1 MWEYTDKVKE
11 FFINPKNVGEIEDA
25 DAIGEVGSI
34 ACGDALKLYLKIKDG
49 RIVDAK
55 FKTFGCASAIASSSA
70 LTELIKGKTIEEA
83 RKITNKDIAEFLG
96 GLPKAKM
103 HCSVM
108 GQQALEAA
116 IKNYLGEEVE
126 EKQLEGEIVCECF
139 GVTDEEIKRAIRE
152 NNLKSVEDITYY
164 TKAGGG
170 CENCVPRLEEILLEV
185 RKELD
190 KKKEE
195 KPKKLSN
202 VQKMQKVLKILEE
215 EIRPALQRDGGD
227 IELVDIE
234 GNKVIVSLRGKCT
247 KCPSSQLTL
256 KDFVEKTLQE
266 KVMPEL
272 TVEEENE

>member
-11 FFINPKNVGEIEDA
+11 FFLNPKNVGEIEDA
-25 DAIGEVGSI
+25 DAVGEVGSI
-34 ACGDALKLYLKIKDG
+34 ACGDALKLYLKIEDG
-49 RIVDAK
+49 KIVDAK

-139 GVTDEEIKRAIRE
+139 GVTDEEIRRAIKE
-152 NNLKSVEDITYY
+152 NDLKSVEDITYY

-170 CENCVPRLEEILLEV
+170 CENCLPQLEEILAEV
-185 RKELD
+185 RKELEQAQE
-190 KKKEE
+190 K

-202 VQKMQKVLKILEE
+202 VQKMQKVLKVLEE

-227 IELVDIE
+227 IELIDIE
-234 GNKVIVSLRGKCT
+234 GDNVLVSLRGKCT
-247 KCPSSQLTL
+247 RCPSSQLTL
-256 KDFVEKTLQE
+256 KDFVEKSLQE
-266 KVMPEL
+266 KVSPQL
-272 TVEEENE
+272 TVEEANE

>member
-11 FFINPKNVGEIEDA
+11 FFLNPKNVGEIEDA
-25 DAIGEVGSI
+25 DAVGEVGSI
-34 ACGDALKLYLKIKDG
+34 ACGDALKLYLKIEDG
-49 RIVDAK
+49 KIVDAK

-139 GVTDEEIKRAIRE
+139 GVTDEEIRRAIKE
-152 NNLKSVEDITYY
+152 NDLKSVEDITYY

-170 CENCVPRLEEILLEV
+170 CENCLPQLEEILAEV
-185 RKELD
+185 RKELEQAQE
-190 KKKEE
+190 K

-202 VQKMQKVLKILEE
+202 VQKMQKVLKVLEE

-227 IELVDIE
+227 IELIDIE
-234 GNKVIVSLRGKCT
+234 GDKVLVSLRGKCT
-247 KCPSSQLTL
+247 RCPSSQLTL
-256 KDFVEKTLQE
+256 KDFVEKSLQE
-266 KVMPEL
+266 KVSPQL
-272 TVEEENE
+272 TVEEANE

>member
-11 FFINPKNVGEIEDA
+11 FFLNPKNVGEIEDA
-25 DAIGEVGSI
+25 DAVGEVGSI
-34 ACGDALKLYLKIKDG
+34 ACGDALKLYLKIEDG
-49 RIVDAK
+49 KIVDAK

-139 GVTDEEIKRAIRE
+139 GVTDEEIRRAIKE
-152 NNLKSVEDITYY
+152 NDLKSVEDITYY

-170 CENCVPRLEEILLEV
+170 CENCLPQLEEILAEV
-185 RKELD
+185 RKELEQAQE
-190 KKKEE
+190 K

-202 VQKMQKVLKILEE
+202 VQKMQKVLKVLEE

-227 IELVDIE
+227 IELIDIE
-234 GNKVIVSLRGKCT
+234 GDKVLVSLRGKCT

-256 KDFVEKTLQE
+256 KDFVEKSLQE
-266 KVMPEL
+266 KVSPQL
-272 TVEEENE
+272 TVEEANE